1 MSLPLIWFPT
11 AETASAALLLLG
23 HSLPPHLD
31 LQLASSQPP
40 ALQLTPPTSQLVPST
55 SQLTLP
61 TSQLTLPTSQLTLPA
76 SQLALPTSALPASQ
90 GLMQLSHPQQL
101 LPWPSPAQP
110 SPVLPFRRLSWH
122 ACPSVEPPSSM
133 FGSMRLKL
141 ELRQAR
147 IAKSAPQHRIL
158 RVCQAPC

>member
-40 ALQLTPPTSQLVPST
+40 ALQLTP
-55 SQLTLP
+55 P